1 MKSMLQGG
9 KEGQKKHNRESV
21 QTASEKEAKRREKE
35 QKKEA
40 AAAAE
45 AEVQRR
51 RAELELLLMDESAAL
66 KAKPACKLLQA
77 NICRTEYQRPHKALF
92 HQQPYQS

>member
-1 MKSMLQGG
+1 M
-9 KEGQKKHNRESV
+9 
-21 QTASEKEAKRREKE
+21 QTASEKEGKRREKG

-40 AAAAE
+40 AAATEAE
-45 AEVQRR
+45 AQRR

-66 KAKPACKLLQA
+66 KAKPTCKLLQA
-77 NICRTEYQRPHKALF
+77 NICCTEYQRLYQAVL